1 MRRGRRE
8 AISMRELLDGLSR
21 FSICITHAYLPRGR
35 CDLEGQVISG
45 PGAKK
50 GFRKYTW
57 VLIVPV
63 GVLPL
68 CLSLAT
74 VLGTVGLDP
83 AERYTRV
90 SAALYFDLPLGAI
103 STGIAAYGFMHRSS
117 WSDSRLYDVFSAVP
131 LIAVVAV
138 AGFVF
143 PAAWSPLGSLKNSL
157 EDWLG
162 GHQNASDWVY
172 IWLATLI
179 LTGAPLVYWSFIM
192 QRRRKTLVPRAFA
205 LSGSL
210 VFFVGLV
217 FARTAGAYML
227 CGGGMLILPGGLLW
241 GVWGANRTVVFDGGN
256 GQFRP

>member
-1 MRRGRRE
+1 MRK
-8 AISMRELLDGLSR
+8 LLDGLSR

-35 CDLEGQVISG
+35 CDLEGQVMSG

-63 GVLPL
+63 GLLPL

-117 WSDSRLYDVFSAVP
+117 SSDVRLYGVFSAVT

-138 AGFVF
+138 ASFVF

-192 QRRRKTLVPRAFA
+192 QRRRKTLIPRAFA

-217 FARTAGAYML
+217 FARTAGPYMIVV
-227 CGGGMLILPGGLLW
+227 GGILILT
-241 GVWGANRTVVFDGGN
+241 GVLMWVFERANRKLLTDDGMA
-256 GQFRP
+256 QFAR

>member
-1 MRRGRRE
+1 MRK
-8 AISMRELLDGLSR
+8 LLDGLSR

-57 VLIVPV
+57 GLIVPV
-63 GVLPL
+63 GLLPL

-74 VLGTVGLDP
+74 VFGIGLDP
-83 AERYTRV
+83 AERYAMLP
-90 SAALYFDLPLGAI
+90 AALYFDLPLGAI

-117 WSDSRLYDVFSAVP
+117 WSDVRLYGVFSAVT

-138 AGFVF
+138 AGVVF
-143 PAAWSPLGSLKNSL
+143 PAAWSSPLGSLKDSL

-162 GHQNASDWVY
+162 GHQNASNWAY
-172 IWLATLI
+172 ILLATSI

-192 QRRRKTLVPRAFA
+192 QRRRKTLIPRAFA

-217 FARTAGAYML
+217 FARTAGPYMIVVS
-227 CGGGMLILPGGLLW
+227 GILILTGVLMWVFERTNRKLL
-241 GVWGANRTVVFDGGN
+241 TDDGMA
-256 GQFRP
+256 QFER